1 MRFTASKRI
10 TAAAGDVWRVLE
22 DFGGFQRVSPL
33 LECSPVINGVAHGVG
48 AERECQFYD
57 GSMIREK
64 IVAIRAGQSMELAI
78 TGSSLPIHDGQVLVS
93 VLQEDQEHAR
103 VTFDATITLKFGLL
117 GRLLG
122 ATIMQPVVRSQF
134 HLVLRG
140 IATYLA
146 TGETV
151 GRRSALLAI

>member
-1 MRFTASKRI
+1 MRFVASKRI
-10 TAAAGDVWRVLE
+10 AAPARDIWRVLE
-22 DFGGFQRVSPL
+22 DFGGFYRVSPL
-33 LECSPVINGVAHGVG
+33 LECSPIINGVTRGVG
-48 AERECQFYD
+48 AERECRFYD

-64 IVAIRAGQSMELAI
+64 ITAIQSGRSMELAI
-78 TGSSLPIHDGQVLVS
+78 TGSSLPIHDGRVLVA
-93 VLQEDQEHAR
+93 VEQEDQQHAR

-122 ATIMQPVVRSQF
+122 ATVMQPVLRSQF
-134 HLVLRG
+134 NLVLRG

-151 GRRSALLAI
+151 GRRSTLIAI

>member
-1 MRFTASKRI
+1 MKFTASKRI
-10 TAAAGDVWRVLE
+10 AATTGDLWRVLE
-22 DFGGFQRVSPL
+22 DFGGFYRVNPL
-33 LECSPVINGVAHGVG
+33 LECSPVVNGVARGVG

-64 IVAIRAGQSMELAI
+64 IIAIRPGRSMEVAI
-78 TGSSLPIHDGQVLVS
+78 TGSSLPIQDGQILVS
-93 VLQEDQEHAR
+93 VLQEDHEHAR
-103 VTFDATITLKFGLL
+103 VTLDATITFRFGLL

-122 ATIMQPVVRSQF
+122 ATIMQPVLRSQF
-134 HLVLRG
+134 NLVLRG

-151 GRRSALLAI
+151 ERRSALLAI